1 MKLSIWKCKDSVA
14 LILHLNSQK
23 QQVPVHLCTRML
35 ILRIFL
41 CDAKK
46 VTLT

>member
-1 MKLSIWKCKDSVA
+1 MKFSWKCKVSVA
-14 LILHLNSQK
+14 LFILHLNSQK

-35 ILRIFL
+35 ILRICL